1 MDEDSTRRMNDSTMP
16 PSRIR
21 PSARM
26 LPVALQSSWLGAAP
40 PRKKVGVTR
49 GFGLADWNLLKRK
62 SRDLSQRC
70 GRDAK
75 NDVTTA
81 ELWSHRTM
89 HDGWIALR
97 GRVYNITPYL
107 HYHPGG
113 VKIFKGLL
121 GTDCT
126 DQFDRYH
133 PWVNIDGLVANL
145 YIANLASKRPFAA
158 GGRGSAV
165 VPPVENII
173 PRTFVRKD
181 DRRERPAGS
190 DDFLFV
196 SPAPRPP
203 KNFSPLLGPPEPRPP
218 NLLRPPSSTDGLGN
232 DNGVDRDLFDLPTPR
247 PSKQLPSLLGPISS
261 TGGLNDDN
269 DDDRDPLGL

>member
-21 PSARM
+21 PRANPSTARI
-26 LPVALQSSWLGAAP
+26 LPVALQSSWLLGAAP
-40 PRKKVGVTR
+40 PRKKVGVMR

-70 GRDAK
+70 ERDVK
-75 NDVTTA
+75 KDVTTA
-81 ELWSHRTM
+81 ELWSHRTV

-113 VKIFKGLL
+113 VKIFNGLL

-158 GGRGSAV
+158 GGRGSTV
-165 VPPVENII
+165 VPPAEKV
-173 PRTFVRKD
+173 
-181 DRRERPAGS
+181 DRWERSVGS

-196 SPAPRPP
+196 PPAPRPP
-203 KNFSPLLGPPEPRPP
+203 KNCPPFLGTPNPRPP
-218 NLLRPPSSTDGLGN
+218 NLLGPPSSIDGVNN
-232 DNGVDRDLFDLPTPR
+232 DNRVDRDLLGLPTPR
-247 PSKQLPSLLGPISS
+247 LSKQLPSLLGPLSS
-261 TGGLNDDN
+261 TGGLNDDT